1 MNNEKQISV
10 LLVEDHKSILWG
22 LEKLIESVPH
32 MRVVAKAINREEALQ
47 ALSEHKTD
55 VVLLDLDLHGESS
68 IEFMPE
74 ILQHQGIKILVLTG
88 TRNAEEH
95 QRAMLSG
102 ARGIVLKDESAEVI
116 LRAIQCVYDG
126 EIWLDRTKTANLI
139 GLLSERKVR
148 MDTEAV
154 KIGSLTPKERAI
166 ISTLLNERGAQNKI
180 IACELHMSEHTLRNH
195 LSSIYSKLGVANR
208 LSLVL
213 YATAHRINDSF
224 TTARP
229 PRAAA

>member
-1 MNNEKQISV
+1 MNKQISV

-22 LEKLIESVPH
+22 LEKLIESIPH
-32 MRVVAKAINREEALQ
+32 MRVAGKATNRDEALQ
-47 ALSEHKTD
+47 ALIAHKTD
-55 VVLLDLDLHGESS
+55 VVLLDLDLRGESS
-68 IEFMPE
+68 VEFMPE
-74 ILQHQGIKILVLTG
+74 ILQHNGVRILVLTG

-116 LRAIQCVYDG
+116 LRAVQCVYDG
-126 EIWLDRTKTANLI
+126 EIWLDRTKTAKLI
-139 GLLSERKVR
+139 GLLSERKGR
-148 MDTEAV
+148 MAAEAV

-166 ISTLLNERGAQNKI
+166 ITALLNERGAQNKV
-180 IACELHMSEHTLRNH
+180 IASELHMSEHTLRNH

-213 YATAHRINDSF
+213 YATAHRIHDDLAA
-224 TTARP
+224 ARP
-229 PRAAA
+229 FKVA